1 MKKIIALFL
10 ILSFAGVLGCAD
22 PHRVCNNGTCDICEP
37 YGFANKEVK
46 CPNAV
51 YGVSGGNVVLSVL
64 FSETVV
70 VPILLLG
77 WQIFE
82 VDCDQTLGCSE

>member
-22 PHRVCNNGTCDICEP
+22 SHRVCNDGTCRTCEP

-46 CPNAV
+46 CSGAV
-51 YGVSGGNVVLSVL
+51 YEVSGGNVVLSVL
-64 FSETVV
+64 FSETLV